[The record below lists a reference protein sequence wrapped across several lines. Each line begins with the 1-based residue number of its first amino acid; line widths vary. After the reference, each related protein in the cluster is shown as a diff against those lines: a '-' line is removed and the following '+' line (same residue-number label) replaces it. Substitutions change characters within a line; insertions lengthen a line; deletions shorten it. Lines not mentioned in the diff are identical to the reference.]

1 MNRDRVIIVA
11 IICMTIIFIPVIKAS
26 QTEKY
31 HESRKVRTTLT
42 VYRLQCPRGHI
53 STSWFSHAALASRQ
67 WKELV
72 DEYKGKD
79 TK

>member
-1 MNRDRVIIVA
+1 MSTWTYLYQLVQPRR
-11 IICMTIIFIPVIKAS
+11 T
-26 QTEKY
+26 
-31 HESRKVRTTLT
+31 RK
-42 VYRLQCPRGHI
+42 
-53 STSWFSHAALASRQ
+53 RQ

>member
-1 MNRDRVIIVA
+1 MS
-11 IICMTIIFIPVIKAS
+11 TW
-26 QTEKY
+26 T
-31 HESRKVRTTLT
+31 
-42 VYRLQCPRGHI
+42 I